1 MNESGKKNQKFLLDN
16 NVFIAAIKNP
26 VKMSSSLELIIE
38 CIKND
43 EIELIGNEYSVGE
56 MQKYQELFESPSAS
70 ILLSLLILKTRIVD
84 VSDTNILKCKPY
96 FPAAEIMNIIHAA
109 TVLQEGGIIITNDK
123 HFDRI

>member
-26 VKMSSSLELIIE
+26 VKISSSLELIIE

-43 EIELIGNEYSVGE
+43 EIELIGNEYGVNE
-56 MQKYQELFESPSAS
+56 MQKYQELFDSPSAS

-84 VSDTNILKCKPY
+84 VLITNILRC
-96 FPAAEIMNIIHAA
+96 
-109 TVLQEGGIIITNDK
+109 
-123 HFDRI
+123 